1 MTASAHNFE
10 YAHPFPPEVRKSWTN
25 SSLVKAIH
33 RSQHTQR
40 NFNRDKEIP
49 IEDIKTIITAA
60 TQCPSKHNLA
70 FYDLH
75 IIQNRDVIDE
85 LYNTTTNM
93 YVTREEQI
101 ARELE
106 SLSNPQVL
114 ANLVLVFT
122 KSDYTNSSHH
132 IHKNL
137 RDLIKNI
144 SPRVNDREIL
154 KADMN
159 QAVGIAAGYVN
170 IVATLLG
177 YETGYC
183 RCVMDKEKA
192 LSLLGIDKK
201 VPIMLI
207 MGVGF
212 KNEGTNRRSHPLKG
226 SVAHKDNKWHD
237 DFITIK
243 KEPIKINYIK

>member
-1 MTASAHNFE
+1 MVDQLHEAH
-10 YAHPFPPEVRKSWTN
+10 TN
-25 SSLVKAIH
+25 SEIEKSVI

-85 LYNTTTNM
+85 IYNTTTNM
-93 YVTREEQI
+93 YVSKEEQI

-122 KSDYTNSSHH
+122 KSDFRNSKHEF
-132 IHKNL
+132 HKNL
-137 RDLIKNI
+137 KDLVR
-144 SPRVNDREIL
+144 SVNSHVDNREIL

-201 VPIMLI
+201 VPIILI
-207 MGVGF
+207 MGIGF
-212 KNEGTNRRSHPLKG
+212 KNDGINRRSHPLKG
-226 SVAHKDNKWHD
+226 SAVHKDNKWKNN
-237 DFITIK
+237 FKTIK
-243 KEPIKINYIK
+243 KEPIKIKYIK

>member
-1 MTASAHNFE
+1 
-10 YAHPFPPEVRKSWTN
+10 
-25 SSLVKAIH
+25 
-33 RSQHTQR
+33 
-40 NFNRDKEIP
+40 
-49 IEDIKTIITAA
+49 
-60 TQCPSKHNLA
+60 
-70 FYDLH
+70 
-75 IIQNRDVIDE
+75 
-85 LYNTTTNM
+85 
-93 YVTREEQI
+93 
-101 ARELE
+101 
-106 SLSNPQVL
+106 
-114 ANLVLVFT
+114 
-122 KSDYTNSSHH
+122 
-132 IHKNL
+132 
-137 RDLIKNI
+137 
-144 SPRVNDREIL
+144 
-154 KADMN
+154 MN

-201 VPIMLI
+201 VPIILI

-226 SVAHKDNKWHD
+226 SAVHKDNKWYD

>member
-1 MTASAHNFE
+1 MTAPAHNFE
-10 YAHPFPPEVRKSWTN
+10 HAHPFPPEVRKSWTN

-93 YVTREEQI
+93 YVTREEKI

-122 KSDYTNSSHH
+122 RSDYLNSSHH

-144 SPRVNDREIL
+144 TPRVNDKQIL

-159 QAVGIAAGYVN
+159 Y
-170 IVATLLG
+170 
-177 YETGYC
+177 
-183 RCVMDKEKA
+183 
-192 LSLLGIDKK
+192 
-201 VPIMLI
+201 
-207 MGVGF
+207 
-212 KNEGTNRRSHPLKG
+212 
-226 SVAHKDNKWHD
+226 
-237 DFITIK
+237 
-243 KEPIKINYIK
+243 